1 MKQKIINMQILTDG
15 EGRAVLQLTA
25 ACRPYQLVAELT
37 ELSEA
42 LGKGKT
48 LQLDISVWR
57 QKRSLS
63 ANAYLWVL
71 CQKIAEKQGNG
82 LSKEEVY
89 RRQVQEVGCF
99 DAVEIRKE
107 AWPSLQQ
114 HWQRQGL
121 GYQVELAG
129 EDQEKETVT
138 ALCYFGSSVYDSKE
152 MSLLLEAVI
161 QECQSLGIETRP
173 EEEIQAMLGAW
184 KRREKKTQ

>member
-1 MKQKIINMQILTDG
+1 MKQKIINMQMLTDG
-15 EGRAVLQLTA
+15 AGQAVLQLTA
-25 ACRPYQLVAELT
+25 ACRPYQLAAELT

-42 LGKGKT
+42 LNKGKA
-48 LQLDISVWR
+48 LRLDLSIWR

-71 CQKIAEKQGNG
+71 CQRIAEKMGNG

-99 DAVEIRKE
+99 DVVEIRKE
-107 AWPSLQQ
+107 AWPNLQQ

-129 EDQEKETVT
+129 EDQEKGTVT

-161 QECQSLGIETRP
+161 QECQNLGIETRP
-173 EEEIQAMLGAW
+173 EEEIQAMLGEW
-184 KRREKKTQ
+184 EKREKKTQ

>member
-1 MKQKIINMQILTDG
+1 MKQKIINMQMLTDG
-15 EGRAVLQLTA
+15 AGQAVLQLTA
-25 ACRPYQLVAELT
+25 ACRPYQLAAELT
-37 ELSEA
+37 ELSKA
-42 LGKGKT
+42 LNKGKA
-48 LQLDISVWR
+48 LQLNLSIWR

-71 CQKIAEKQGNG
+71 CQRIAEKLGNG
-82 LSKEEVY
+82 VSKEEVY

-99 DAVEIRKE
+99 EAVEIRKE

-121 GYQVELAG
+121 GYQAELAG
-129 EDQEKETVT
+129 EDQETVT

-173 EEEIQAMLGAW
+173 EEEIQAMLGEW
-184 KRREKKTQ
+184 EKREKKTQ